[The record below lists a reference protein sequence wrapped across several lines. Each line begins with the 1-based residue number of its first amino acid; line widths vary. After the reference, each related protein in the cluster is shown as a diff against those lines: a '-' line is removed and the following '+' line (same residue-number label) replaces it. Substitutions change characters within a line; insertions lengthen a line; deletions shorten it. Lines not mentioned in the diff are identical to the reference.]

1 MGLEGLLDPDED
13 GSQGSDRPITVVETA
28 TGNKLTGEEAPMLS
42 QLQEWLSQNPG
53 WEVADTDDEDS
64 DDEEESRVFYVLFYL
79 FHSILYIF
87 RSER

>member
-1 MGLEGLLDPDED
+1 MQKKRKRLGLEGLLDLDED

-28 TGNKLTGEEAPMLS
+28 TGNKLSGEEAPMLS

-64 DDEEESRVFYVLFYL
+64 DEDDESKTHKCLRCYL
-79 FHSILYIF
+79 Y
-87 RSER
+87 R